1 MIDIAIPTVL
11 ALLIKEERPINDEII
26 KQACLQTCKIILN
39 VNSAELFTVI
49 KDILAN
55 PKDILEA
62 VITAKKYLPKN
73 TAVTLSEIESA
84 IDRIIITPDFAGLSR
99 KAISRSIEEN
109 YNIRM
114 DDFRIIE
121 AEERRNHW
129 IADR

>member
-84 IDRIIITPDFAGLSR
+84 IDRIIITPDF
-99 KAISRSIEEN
+99 
-109 YNIRM
+109 
-114 DDFRIIE
+114 
-121 AEERRNHW
+121 
-129 IADR
+129 